1 MNWFS
6 ELRKALTPPTREERE
21 FIERCS
27 RLTPRACEALRLARD
42 EAVRLRHDFVGTEH
56 MLLGLIRL
64 GTGVA
69 ANVLAKMNC
78 DLEAVRSEIEK
89 QVGQGAE
96 RRVAEN
102 ITLTPR
108 AKRVIEI
115 ASQEAKGLNHNFI
128 GTEHLL
134 LGLLREDDGVAGR
147 VLKGLGVNVEASR
160 RQILK
165 ELDPNFTEGDSPDD
179 PNS

>member
-6 ELRKALTPPTREERE
+6 ELRKALTSSTREERE

-27 RLTPRACEALRLARD
+27 RLTPRACEVLRLARD

-69 ANVLAKMNC
+69 ANVLAKMSC

-96 RRVAEN
+96 RKVAEN

-115 ASQEAKGLNHNFI
+115 AGQEAKGLNHNFI

-134 LGLLREDDGVAGR
+134 LGLLEGDGVAGR
-147 VLKGLGVNVEASR
+147 VLNALGVNVEAAR
-160 RQILK
+160 QQILK
-165 ELDPNFTEGDSPDD
+165 ELDPNFTEGTSPDD